1 MNATTTL
8 TPEEVTRAPYR
19 PLNAP
24 EPAVDVQRRADGS
37 IVLTCPYALGPVAN
51 DAVSW
56 MRHWAGEDPARVMIA
71 ERDAA
76 GGHWR
81 RVTYGQMRAQADAI
95 GQALLDMGL
104 QPGDSLAILSANSL
118 EHAAMA
124 LGAMTVGVIAVPV
137 TPAYSLMGKTLSKLA
152 HVADIAKPKAAFAQ
166 DGKAFS
172 RALALLHER
181 GAKLV
186 VAGGELDLPHQR
198 FDALAATPVTPAVEA
213 AYAQVGPDTI
223 AKILFTSGSTGQP
236 KGVINT
242 HRMMCVNQAMTAA
255 LRTGAGDRPVTLSWL
270 PWNHTMGGNALFNR
284 NMRLGGTLYLDDGR
298 PLPGEFARTIRNLR
312 EVLPSTFSNV
322 PAAFAMLA
330 DELEA
335 DPEFNRAFFGNLET
349 LSYAAAALP
358 DELWHRIQRLA
369 VQATGMRVPFTSG
382 YGSTETAP
390 MITTLYWIA
399 EGSSLIGLPAPG
411 VEVKLAP
418 VADGRYELR
427 ARGANVTPGYY
438 GQPELTAQAFDD
450 EGFYCMGDAARFVD
464 DADPRQGLFFA
475 GRVKEDF
482 KLMTG
487 TWVAAGPLRA
497 AVLDALA
504 PLAQD
509 LVITGHDRAWLGALV
524 WPSLPAARRLL
535 GDPKATPA
543 QAAASPA
550 VRTAIAAGIARHNA
564 ANPAS
569 STRIAR
575 VLLLAEPPST
585 EDGEINEKAYIN
597 QSAVLNRRQPLVT
610 QLYAEP
616 VQDGVLHFLS
626 PTAMS
631 GSTP

>member
-1 MNATTTL
+1 MNSIVTL

-24 EPAVDVQRRADGS
+24 EPAVDVQHRADGS
-37 IVLTCPYALGPVAN
+37 MVLTCPYALGPVAN
-51 DAVSW
+51 DAVAW
-56 MRHWAGEDPARVMIA
+56 LRQWADTDPHRVMLA
-71 ERDAA
+71 ERDMAS
-76 GGHWR
+76 GDWR
-81 RVTYGQMRAQADAI
+81 RVSYGKARSQADAI

-104 QPGDSLAILSANSL
+104 RCGDSLAILSANSL
-118 EHAAMA
+118 EHAVMA
-124 LGAMTVGVIAVPV
+124 LGAMTVGVIAVPIA
-137 TPAYSLMGKTLSKLA
+137 PAYSLIGKTLAKLA
-152 HVADIAKPKAAFAQ
+152 HVADVAMPKAVFAQ
-166 DGKAFS
+166 NGERFAPALKLMHERNAQLIVAEGEL
-172 RALALLHER
+172 ALAHRRFETLT
-181 GAKLV
+181 AT
-186 VAGGELDLPHQR
+186 VATSEVD
-198 FDALAATPVTPAVEA
+198 A

-236 KGVINT
+236 KGVVNT

-255 LRTGAGDRPVTLSWL
+255 LRTGVSDQPPVTLSWL

-298 PLPGEFARTIRNLR
+298 PLPGEFQRTIRNLR

-335 DPEFNRAFFGNLET
+335 DPAFNRAFFGNLEA

-369 VQATGMRVPFTSG
+369 VQGSGMRVPFTSG

-399 EGSSLIGLPAPG
+399 EGASLIGLPAPG

-427 ARGANVTPGYY
+427 ARGPNVTPGYY
-438 GQPELTAQAFDD
+438 GQPELTAQAFDE
-450 EGFYCMGDAARFVD
+450 EGFFCMGDAARFVN
-464 DADPRQGLFFA
+464 ASDPSQGLFFA

-482 KLMTG
+482 KLLTG
-487 TWVAAGPLRA
+487 TWVATGPLRA

-504 PLAQD
+504 PLVQD
-509 LVITGHDRAWLGALV
+509 LVITGHDKPWLGALI
-524 WPSLPAARRLL
+524 WPSLQACRRLMGEPQASL
-535 GDPKATPA
+535 A

-550 VRTAIAAGIARHNA
+550 VRAAMAAGLARHNRTYSG
-564 ANPAS
+564 S
-569 STRIAR
+569 STRMLRA
-575 VLLLAEPPST
+575 LLLTEPPST
-585 EDGEINEKAYIN
+585 EDGEINEKAYVN
-597 QSAVLNRRQPLVT
+597 QSAVLSRRQDLVA

-616 VQDGVLHFLS
+616 LADGVLLPS
-626 PTAMS
+626 PD
-631 GSTP
+631 

>member
-1 MNATTTL
+1 MNTTPL
-8 TPEEVTRAPYR
+8 TPEQVTRAPYR

-37 IVLTCPYALGPVAN
+37 IVLTCPYTLGPVAN
-51 DAVSW
+51 DIVSW
-56 MRHWAGEDPARVMIA
+56 LHHWDQADPQRVMIA
-71 ERDAA
+71 ERDVAS
-76 GGHWR
+76 GDWR
-81 RVTYGQMRAQADAI
+81 RVSYGTLRAQADAI

-104 QPGDSLAILSANSL
+104 TAGDSLAILSANSL

-152 HVADIAKPKAAFAQ
+152 HVADIARPKAVFAQ
-166 DGKAFS
+166 DGKAFGT
-172 RALALLHER
+172 ALKLMHER
-181 GAKLV
+181 GATLV
-186 VAGGELDLPHQR
+186 VAGGDPGLAHRR
-198 FDALAATPVTPAVEA
+198 FDELTATPVTPAVAA

-298 PLPGEFARTIRNLR
+298 PLPGEFQRTIRNLR
-312 EVLPSTFSNV
+312 DVLPSSFSNV

-330 DELEA
+330 DELDA
-335 DPEFNRAFFGNLET
+335 DPAFNRAFFGNLET

-399 EGSSLIGLPAPG
+399 EGASLIGLPAPG

-427 ARGANVTPGYY
+427 ARGPNVTPGYY

-464 DADPRQGLFFA
+464 DADPTQGLFFA

-482 KLMTG
+482 KLLTG

-497 AVLDALA
+497 AVLESLA

-509 LVITGHDRAWLGALV
+509 LVITGHDRSWLGAMV
-524 WPSLPAARRLL
+524 WPSLPACRRLL
-535 GDPKATPA
+535 GDPQATPA
-543 QAAASPA
+543 QVAQAPA
-550 VRTAIAAGIARHNA
+550 VRAAIAAGLARHNA
-564 ANPAS
+564 AHPGS

-575 VLLLAEPPST
+575 ALLLAEPPSV

-597 QSAVLNRRQPLVT
+597 QSAVLARRKHLLA
-610 QLYAEP
+610 QLHADP
-616 VQDGVLHFLS
+616 VPDGVLLPAEH
-626 PTAMS
+626 
-631 GSTP
+631 